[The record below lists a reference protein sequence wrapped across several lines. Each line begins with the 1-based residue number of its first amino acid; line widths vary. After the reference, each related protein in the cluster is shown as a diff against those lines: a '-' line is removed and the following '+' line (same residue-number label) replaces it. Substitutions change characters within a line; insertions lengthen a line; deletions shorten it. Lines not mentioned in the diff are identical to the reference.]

1 MPRKVLIVE
10 DENLIGMLLTIQFE
24 TLGYA
29 VVVASDGEE
38 GLAAVKK
45 EMPDLVM
52 LDLGLPKIDG
62 GTLCGLIKSDAALK
76 HMKVVLLTGKSLESE
91 TQNALNAGADLYVN
105 KPYEWEHLRAQVQA
119 LLP

>member
-1 MPRKVLIVE
+1 MARKVLIVE
-10 DENLIGMLLTIQFE
+10 DETLIGMLLTIQFE

-38 GLAAVKK
+38 GLAAVKR

-62 GTLCGLIKSDAALK
+62 GTLCGLIKSDVELK
-76 HMKVVLLTGKSLESE
+76 HMKVVLLTGKSMESE
-91 TQNALNAGADLYVN
+91 TRSSMNAGADLYVN
-105 KPYEWEHLRAQVQA
+105 KPYEWEHLRAKIQS
-119 LLP
+119 LFP